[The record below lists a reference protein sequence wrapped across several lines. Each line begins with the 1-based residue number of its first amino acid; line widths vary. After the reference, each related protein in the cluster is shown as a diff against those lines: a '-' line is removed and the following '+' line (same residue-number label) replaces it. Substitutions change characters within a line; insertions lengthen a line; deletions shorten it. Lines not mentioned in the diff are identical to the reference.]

1 MSERTP
7 RIKRLLIFV
16 TVFLCLICGILF
28 TQSSAGPFE
37 NSSTSVI
44 SVNTSDIS
52 AIEPGSDR
60 DHHTDAS
67 ISSGAPSPSA
77 TPSPV
82 PTEIPETE
90 KVSPEAENGV
100 WTPDGTNWKF
110 MVDGTAY
117 TGWLTD
123 TDAHRYYFNKD
134 GIMQTG
140 WITLGKKRYYL
151 DEDGIMQTGTITVSG
166 KKIHIGIRRFTQKM
180 IFRYIRTTK
189 MQVPPEPAFY

>member
-37 NSSTSVI
+37 SSSTSVI

-90 KVSPEAENGV
+90 QVSPEAENGV

-151 DEDGIMQTGTITVSG
+151 DEDGIMQTGTITVNG
-166 KKIHIGIRRFTQKM
+166 KKYTLASDGSLK
-180 IFRYIRTTK
+180 K
-189 MQVPPEPAFY
+189 

>member
-7 RIKRLLIFV
+7 RIKRLLIFI

-90 KVSPEAENGV
+90 QVSPEAENGV

-140 WITLGKKRYYL
+140 WITLGKKTL
-151 DEDGIMQTGTITVSG
+151 LSG
-166 KKIHIGIRRFTQKM
+166 RRRNHADRNHHRKWKKIHIGIRRFTQKM

>member
-1 MSERTP
+1 MSEHTP
-7 RIKRLLIFV
+7 RMNRLLIFV
-16 TVFLCLICGILF
+16 AVFLCLICGILF

-37 NSSTSVI
+37 SSSTSVVSI
-44 SVNTSDIS
+44 NTSDIS
-52 AIEPGSDR
+52 TIATKFRSR
-60 DHHTDAS
+60 
-67 ISSGAPSPSA
+67 SPYRCIDILPA
-77 TPSPV
+77 LPHLP
-82 PTEIPETE
+82 PHRLLFPQRFPETE

-123 TDAHRYYFNKD
+123 TDGHRYYFNKD

-151 DEDGIMQTGTITVSG
+151 DEDGIMQIGTITVNG
-166 KKIHIGIRRFTQKM
+166 KNTHWQQTVHSKM
-180 IFRYIRTTK
+180 IFRYIRATK
-189 MQVPPEPAFY
+189 MQVLPEPAFY

>member
-1 MSERTP
+1 MSEHTP
-7 RIKRLLIFV
+7 RMNRLLIFV
-16 TVFLCLICGILF
+16 AVFLCLICGILF

-37 NSSTSVI
+37 SSSTSVVSI
-44 SVNTSDIS
+44 NTSDIS
-52 AIEPGSDR
+52 TIEPSSDR

-82 PTEIPETE
+82 STEIPETE

-123 TDAHRYYFNKD
+123 TDGHRYYFNKD

-140 WITLGKKRYYL
+140 WITLGKKTL
-151 DEDGIMQTGTITVSG
+151 LSG
-166 KKIHIGIRRFTQKM
+166 RRRNHADRNHHRKWKKILIGSRRFTQKM
-180 IFRYIRTTK
+180 IFRYIRATK
-189 MQVPPEPAFY
+189 MQVLPEPAFY

>member
-1 MSERTP
+1 MSEHTP
-7 RIKRLLIFV
+7 RMNRLLIFV
-16 TVFLCLICGILF
+16 AVFLCLICGILF

-37 NSSTSVI
+37 SSSTSVVSI
-44 SVNTSDIS
+44 NTSDIS
-52 AIEPGSDR
+52 TIELSSDCN
-60 DHHTDAS
+60 HHTDTS

-123 TDAHRYYFNKD
+123 TDGHRYYFNKD

-140 WITLGKKRYYL
+140 
-151 DEDGIMQTGTITVSG
+151 TITVNG
-166 KKIHIGIRRFTQKM
+166 KKYTLAADGSLK
-180 IFRYIRTTK
+180 K
-189 MQVPPEPAFY
+189 

>member
-7 RIKRLLIFV
+7 RIKRLLIFI

-117 TGWLTD
+117 TG
-123 TDAHRYYFNKD
+123 
-134 GIMQTG
+134 
-140 WITLGKKRYYL
+140 
-151 DEDGIMQTGTITVSG
+151 
-166 KKIHIGIRRFTQKM
+166 
-180 IFRYIRTTK
+180 
-189 MQVPPEPAFY
+189 